1 MPRPRPRRFLLL
13 LLVLL
18 PAFLHGGAGTAAA
31 ATPGDTLGVYR
42 GAAYTTGIQGWE
54 SWLGRPTYRVIDF
67 LARESWDKIA
77 APNWWVDS
85 WAASPYGYRV
95 VYSVPM
101 LPDSPATASLATGA
115 TGAYDVHYE
124 RLARLLISRGQ
135 GGATIRLGW
144 EFNGDWYR
152 WNAAVNP
159 AAFVSY
165 WRRIVNAMR
174 RQPGAAF
181 RFDWTINL
189 GRGTVAPD
197 AVYPGNSYVDFIGA
211 DVYDHGWAPG
221 YQDPIKRWRTIVE
234 QPYGLRWLRDFAGA
248 RLKRLSIPEW
258 ALVLRADG
266 HGGGDDPYFVNR
278 MYDWIAA
285 NNVAYHAYFE
295 SDMPGAKMRLMTGTF
310 PRAAAEFRRLFGVE
324 SAAKLGTAGKWPRTR
339 KPTRARTRACA
350 RRMRAERRTLRR
362 RMARRPR
369 MVCTARRTP
378 AGPRRSRAGSARR
391 ARTSTG

>member
-1 MPRPRPRRFLLL
+1 MPRPRPRRVLVL
-13 LLVLL
+13 LLVL
-18 PAFLHGGAGTAAA
+18 PALSLGGTGTAAA

-42 GAAYTTGIQGWE
+42 GAAYSAGVQGWE
-54 SWLGRPTYRVIDF
+54 SWLGRPAYRVVDF
-67 LARESWDKIA
+67 LARDSWDKIA
-77 APNWWVDS
+77 APNWWVDG
-85 WAASPYGYRV
+85 WAASPYGTRV

-101 LPDSPATASLATGA
+101 LPNSPSWVSLATGA
-115 TGAYDVHYE
+115 TGAYDVYFE

-135 GGATIRLGW
+135 GVATIRLGW

-159 AAFVSY
+159 KAFVTY
-165 WRRIVNAMR
+165 WRRVVNAMR

-181 RFDWTINL
+181 KFDWTINL

-197 AVYPGNSYVDFIGA
+197 TVYPGDAYVDFIGA

-221 YQDPIKRWRTIVE
+221 YQDPVKRWLTLVD
-234 QPYGLRWLRDFAGA
+234 QPYGLRWLREFALA
-248 RLKRLSIPEW
+248 HRKQVSIPEW

-278 MYDWIAA
+278 MYEWIAS

-295 SDMPGAKMRLMTGTF
+295 ADMPGAKMRLMTGTF
-310 PRAAAEFRRLFGVE
+310 PSAAAEFRRLFGVDTP
-324 SAAKLGTAGKWPRTR
+324 AKLGTATRWPRRNTRLRARAPAPKRPHARTR
-339 KPTRARTRACA
+339 KRARSLPCA
-350 RRMRAERRTLRR
+350 RKRPAAHRTRSGT
-362 RMARRPR
+362 PR
-369 MVCTARRTP
+369 CP
-378 AGPRRSRAGSARR
+378 AGSTPH